1 MSRSASRLA
10 ALLLVT
16 CCVLGVNVSLSYG
29 ATDFSAPGKA
39 FNVDPP
45 GQYGGF
51 PPFPSWATDQLN
63 LYDSL
68 TPLFD
73 QVTDADLPIHFKE
86 NVFGLGSNPLQRT
99 EPVPGHPDLLIERDK
114 YEVAHI
120 SAPTRPDVMF
130 AIGYVTAEDRTL
142 LMDQIRGPGRI
153 AALDVPGIAPFSIN
167 QLNPFFPSQQTED
180 FLASQEQVLQDLG
193 SEGRQVIT
201 DIDNYL
207 DGINTWRTS
216 HGVSGPL
223 WTRNDVI
230 AVAALFGGVF
240 GKGGGDEARRSEL
253 LSALQNRLGESKGLQ
268 VWNDLRE
275 QNDPEAPVSVDGKF
289 SQRHSTPNFKGN
301 LILDAD
307 SLGNAAATN
316 SAVAQESKQSA
327 SNAILVGKSRSA
339 TGHPFFVAG
348 PQVGYNYPGALYEV
362 DAHGGG
368 IDARGVSFPGSA
380 PYVELGRG
388 QDYSWSATSAGSD
401 NIDIF
406 VETLC
411 GDDTHYR
418 FERGCREMTTFDAG
432 TRGYSHDPVV
442 FHETVH
448 GPVIGYATVNGRRVA
463 ISSARTTR
471 GREVASALGFADL
484 NTNAVHD
491 VQSFFD
497 SANKI
502 ELTFNWFYADKDNI
516 AMFSSGRLP
525 VRHPQVDMGLP
536 TNGTGKYE
544 WRGFMSEDQHPH
556 GTEPSDG
563 VITNWNNKQAR
574 GWQAADDQWA
584 YGSLYR
590 EQMLRDAIQRQQ
602 THTLGSVVAA
612 MNRAATQ
619 DFRDQKVMRGI
630 SAVLDGTTAPS
641 ARAQQMLTILEAWR
655 AAGSSRL
662 DRDTD
667 GKIDDP
673 GAAIMDKAWP
683 KLADAVMSPVLGPQ
697 LNELASLIARDN
709 PSNNQGSSY
718 NSGWYG
724 YVDKD
729 LRTIAGRSV
738 VGRFGTRFCGKGDLA
753 ACRDSLWAAIDA
765 AGSELESQQ
774 GSANPADWRSD
785 ATAERIRFGPFFPY
799 TMRWTNRPT
808 FQQAIS
814 YDGHR

>member
-1 MSRSASRLA
+1 MMGPARKLAVLLLA
-10 ALLLVT
+10 AL
-16 CCVLGVNVSLSYG
+16 CFLGVTASLSYG
-29 ATDFSAPGKA
+29 DDFAAPGQA
-39 FNVDPP
+39 FNIDPP

-51 PPFPSWATDQLN
+51 APFPPTATDQMN

-73 QVTDADLPIHFKE
+73 QVTDADLPTHFKE
-86 NVFGLGSNPLQRT
+86 NVFGLGSSPLKRT
-99 EPVPGHPDLLIERDK
+99 ETIPGHPDLLIQRDQH
-114 YEVAHI
+114 EVPHI
-120 SAPTRPDVMF
+120 SAPTRSDVMF
-130 AIGYVTAEDRTL
+130 GIGYVTAEDRTF
-142 LMDQIRGPGRI
+142 LMDQIRGAGRI
-153 AALDVPGIAPFSIN
+153 AALDVPGVDPFSIN
-167 QLNPFFPSQQTED
+167 LLNPLNPSQQTED
-180 FLASQEQVLQDLG
+180 FLASQEQVLNDLG
-193 SEGRQVIT
+193 PDGRQVIT
-201 DIDNYL
+201 DIDDYL
-207 DGINTWRTS
+207 NGINTWRTS

-223 WTRNDVI
+223 WTRNDVT

-253 LSALQNRLGESKGLQ
+253 LSALQERLGKGKGLQ

-275 QNDPEAPVSVDGKF
+275 QNDPEAPVSIDGKF
-289 SQRHSTPNFKGN
+289 RQRHSTPNLKGN
-301 LILDAD
+301 EIIDAGSLDT
-307 SLGNAAATN
+307 SGVHNAAVSEA
-316 SAVAQESKQSA
+316 SRAAA

-339 TGHPFFVAG
+339 TGHPLFVAG
-348 PQVGYNYPGALYEV
+348 PQVGYNFPGALYEV

-411 GDDTHYR
+411 GDDTHYL
-418 FERGCREMTTFDAG
+418 FEGDCREMTNFDVG
-432 TRGYSHDPVV
+432 TVGFSNTPIAFR
-442 FHETVH
+442 ETVH
-448 GPVIGYATVNGRRVA
+448 GPVIGYATVDGKRVA
-463 ISSARTTR
+463 LASDRTTR
-471 GREVASALGFADL
+471 GREVASALGFMDL

-497 SANKI
+497 SASKI
-502 ELTFNWFYADKDNI
+502 EFTFNWFYADKDNI

-525 VRHPQVDMGLP
+525 IRNPQVDMGLP

-544 WRGFMSEDQHPH
+544 WRGFMTEDQHPH
-556 GTEPSDG
+556 GTEPADG
-563 VITNWNNKQAR
+563 VITNWNNKPAF
-574 GWQAADDQWA
+574 GWQAADDNWA

-619 DFRDQKVMRGI
+619 DFRDEKVMRAI

-641 ARAQQMLTILEAWR
+641 PRDQQMLDLLEAWR
-655 AAGSSRL
+655 TAGSSRL
-662 DRDTD
+662 DSNLD

-683 KLADAVMSPVLGPQ
+683 KIADAVMSPVLGPQ
-697 LNELASLIARDN
+697 LNELASLMGRDDAPN
-709 PSNNQGSSY
+709 TQGSAY
-718 NSGWYG
+718 NTGWYG
-724 YVDKD
+724 YIDKD
-729 LRTIAGRSV
+729 LRTIAGRPVS
-738 VGRFGTRFCGKGDLA
+738 GPFRTRFCGLGDLT

-765 AGSELESQQ
+765 AGNQLASEQ
-774 GSANPADWRSD
+774 GTANPADWR
-785 ATAERIRFGPFFPY
+785 ANAAIERIRFGQFFPF

-808 FQQAIS
+808 FQQVIS

>member
-1 MSRSASRLA
+1 MSRSASRVA
-10 ALLLVT
+10 ALVLAVF
-16 CCVLGVNVSLSYG
+16 CVLGVNASLSFG
-29 ATDFSAPGKA
+29 ATDFSAPGAA

-51 PPFPSWATDQLN
+51 PPFPSYATDQLN

-73 QVTDADLPIHFKE
+73 QVTNADLPTHFKE
-86 NVFGLGSNPLQRT
+86 NVFGLGSSPLKRN
-99 EPVPGHPDLLIERDK
+99 EPVPGHPDLLIQRDK

-130 AIGYVTAEDRTL
+130 GIGYVTAEDRTL
-142 LMDQIRGPGRI
+142 LMDQLRGPGRI
-153 AALDVPGIAPFSIN
+153 AALDAPGISPFSIGP
-167 QLNPFFPSQQTED
+167 LNPFFPSQQTED
-180 FLASQEQVLQDLG
+180 FLASQEQVLQNLG
-193 SEGRQVIT
+193 PDGQQVIA

-207 DGINTWRTS
+207 DGINTFRTS
-216 HGVSGPL
+216 EGVSGPL

-253 LSALQNRLGESKGLQ
+253 LSALQDRLGRRKGLQ

-301 LILDAD
+301 EILDAA
-307 SLGNAAATN
+307 SLDNAAATN
-316 SAVAQESKQSA
+316 SAVTQQSEQAA

-418 FERGCREMTTFDAG
+418 FEGECREMTTFDAG
-432 TRGYSHDPVV
+432 TQGFSHDPVT

-448 GPVIGYATVNGRRVA
+448 GPVIGYATVDGRRVA
-463 ISSARTTR
+463 LSSARTTR

-502 ELTFNWFYADKDNI
+502 EFTFNWFYADKDNI

-544 WRGFMSEDQHPH
+544 WRGFISQNHHPH

-563 VITNWNNKQAR
+563 VITNWNNKPAF
-574 GWQAADDQWA
+574 GWQAADDNYA

-590 EQMLRDAIQRQQ
+590 EQMLRDAIERQQ

-619 DFRDQKVMRGI
+619 DFRDEKVMRAI

-641 ARAQQMLTILEAWR
+641 ARDQQMLSLLEAWR
-655 AAGSSRL
+655 LAGSSRL
-662 DRDTD
+662 DRDND

-673 GAAIMDKAWP
+673 GAAIMDNAWP
-683 KLADAVMSPVLGPQ
+683 KIADAVMSPVLGPQ
-697 LNELASLIARDN
+697 LGELASLMGRDDS
-709 PSNNQGSSY
+709 PNNQGSSF

-738 VGRFGTRFCGKGDLA
+738 AGKFRTRFCGNGDLA

-765 AGSELESQQ
+765 AGNELESAQ
-774 GSANPADWRSD
+774 GSNPANWRSD
-785 ATAERIRFGPFFPY
+785 ANGERIRFGAFFPF